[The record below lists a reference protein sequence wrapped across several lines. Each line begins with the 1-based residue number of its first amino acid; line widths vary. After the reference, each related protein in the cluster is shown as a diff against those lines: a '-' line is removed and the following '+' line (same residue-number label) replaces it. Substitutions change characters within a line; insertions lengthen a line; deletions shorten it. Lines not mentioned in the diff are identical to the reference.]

1 MISIEELK
9 ATGLLLDAG
18 VKVPL
23 RPLRFFRLRI
33 PRSVTMRMP
42 YPMTLVQIAN
52 RYLSIGVTY
61 EEMENYTFEQNMEF
75 ISKHTK
81 SVSLIV
87 AGALVRDYTLYQLF
101 GWLVAWWIRHRMEH
115 IYQAEAMY
123 QLLSI
128 LSVKSFGIIIRSA
141 QTVNPMTP
149 YLSHQGKR
157 S

>member
-1 MISIEELK
+1 MMNLQELK
-9 ATGLLLDAG
+9 ATGLILDAG

-42 YPMTLVQIAN
+42 YPMTLVQVAN
-52 RYLSIGVTY
+52 KYLSIGVTY
-61 EEMENYTFEQNMEF
+61 EEFENYTFEQNMEF
-75 ISKHTK
+75 IGKHTK
-81 SVSLIV
+81 AVSLIV
-87 AGALVRDYTLYQLF
+87 SGALVRDYTLYRLF
-101 GWLVAWWIRHRMEH
+101 GKLVAWWIRHRMKH

-123 QLLSI
+123 QLLSM

-149 YLSHQGKR
+149 HLSH
-157 S
+157 

>member
-1 MISIEELK
+1 MISIEQLK
-9 ATGLLLDAG
+9 ATGLILDAG

-52 RYLSIGVTY
+52 KYLSIGVSY
-61 EEMENYTFEQNMEF
+61 EELEKYTFEQNMEF
-75 ISKHTK
+75 ICKHTK
-81 SVSLIV
+81 TVSLII
-87 AGALVRDYTLYQLF
+87 AGALVRDYTLYRLF
-101 GWLVAWWIRHRMEH
+101 GKLVAWWIRHRMEH

-123 QLLSI
+123 QFLSM
-128 LSVKSFGIIIRSA
+128 LSVQSFGIIIRSA

-149 YLSHQGKR
+149 HLSH
-157 S
+157 